1 MASEDPAELVE
12 LGLRGDA
19 SELLDD
25 HLINLVVQGH
35 LLLNQLGREDGRGQA
50 PDGLALRVAHGELI
64 VVVPG
69 DLIDGLLDCQV
80 GREEGRIMQLQVGYG
95 RVLPPVFARNKGR
108 CA

>member
-25 HLINLVVQGH
+25 DLINLVVQGH
-35 LLLNQLGREDGRGQA
+35 LLLNQLGREDGRGET
-50 PDGLALRVAHGELI
+50 PDGLALRVAHGELV